1 MKTVR
6 GFASATVGN
15 VACGF
20 DVLGFAITE
29 PGDEVILTRSERK
42 HTGCPVTISSISGDG
57 GKLPLDPRKNT
68 SSFVVLKFLEYIRT
82 HKEQDCTGHISLEL
96 KKHLPLSSGMG
107 SSAASAAAA
116 LAAANEL
123 LGRPCTKMELVHF
136 AIEGERV
143 ACGSAHADN
152 AAPAILGNF
161 VLIRSYNPLDLIVIP
176 PPERLFCSL
185 VHPHTELRTSFARSV
200 LPTDITLKDA
210 TRQWGNVGALVA
222 GLLTSDYDLVGRSLV
237 DVVAEPNGPRLS
249 PGLQM
254 SKRPRSRPAHLAAAL
269 PAPAPPSSPFPTPA
283 TRPPRSAKPCSRLFS
298 PPKSPS
304 NRTCGCRRYAGK
316 GLESSETL
324 QYLNLLPVNDIL
336 QHQQIFYAGLH
347 KTGHP

>member
-20 DVLGFAITE
+20 DVLGFAIRE
-29 PGDEVILTRSERK
+29 PGDEVVLSLSERK
-42 HTGCPVTISSISGDG
+42 HASCPVTITSISGDG
-57 GKLPLDPRKNT
+57 GKLPLDARKNT
-68 SSFVVLKFLEYIRT
+68 SSFVVLKFLEYLRSQ
-82 HKEQDCTGHISLEL
+82 KEIGFSGHIELEL

-161 VLIRSYNPLDLIVIP
+161 VLIRSYTPLDLIVIP
-176 PPERLFCSL
+176 PPDELYCSL

-200 LPTDITLKDA
+200 LPTDIPLKLA
-210 TRQWGNVGALVA
+210 IQQWGNVGALVA
-222 GLLTSDYDLVGRSLV
+222 GLQTSDYPLIGRSLV
-237 DVVAEPNGPRLS
+237 DVVAEPKRAPLIPGFTEVKEAAMEAGALGCSIAGSGPSVFAFSQSRDAAETV
-249 PGLQM
+249 GRAMQEAF
-254 SKRPRSRPAHLAAAL
+254 RSGSAAL
-269 PAPAPPSSPFPTPA
+269 DSDMWVSPI
-283 TRPPRSAKPCSRLFS
+283 
-298 PPKSPS
+298 
-304 NRTCGCRRYAGK
+304 CREGAR
-316 GLESSETL
+316 
-324 QYLNLLPVNDIL
+324 IL
-336 QHQQIFYAGLH
+336 
-347 KTGHP
+347 

>member
-1 MKTVR
+1 MKSVR

-20 DVLGFAITE
+20 DILGFAITE

-82 HKEQDCTGHISLEL
+82 HKGQDCTGHISLEL

-161 VLIRSYNPLDLIVIP
+161 VLIRSYTPLDLIVIP
-176 PPERLFCSL
+176 PPEKLFCSL

-222 GLLTSDYDLVGRSLV
+222 GLLTSDYALVGRSLV
-237 DVVAEPNGPRLS
+237 DVVAEPKRAPLI
-249 PGLQM
+249 PGFAEV
-254 SKRPRSRPAHLAAAL
+254 KEAAL
-269 PAPAPPSSPFPTPA
+269 NAGALGCSIAGSGPSIFAFSDSAETAHAAGEAMQKAFLASKKSLKSDTWVSPI
-283 TRPPRSAKPCSRLFS
+283 
-298 PPKSPS
+298 
-304 NRTCGCRRYAGK
+304 CREGAR
-316 GLESSETL
+316 
-324 QYLNLLPVNDIL
+324 IL
-336 QHQQIFYAGLH
+336 
-347 KTGHP
+347 